1 MQGILQ
7 AQHQEGDEVR
17 VQEGGKVQ
25 GGQDLQEQVPALQT
39 EQVLVHGNEQGLL
52 VCFYIILKVFY
63 FVASTAD

>member
-7 AQHQEGDEVR
+7 AQHQKGDEVR

-39 EQVLVHGNEQGLL
+39 EQVLVHGHEQGL
-52 VCFYIILKVFY
+52 
-63 FVASTAD
+63 